1 MEAKYYKKPINP
13 KIVMSR
19 RRSGYAHLFKL
30 AYIVGELVIVNL
42 SLIIAFF
49 LVYDLDIP
57 TFDISF
63 SHYLSTM
70 PFMTVATFVYIDYLG
85 MTHFFRKNKTD
96 MIMHSFKFVFLV
108 IMTTAAIAFAFQWF
122 TFPRWVMVVG
132 SIFMFI
138 LTVFWSIFCLYLSKR
153 IYSRGRL
160 LIIST
165 TKQEADKMYSKVR
178 NELKTLHIKY
188 VGYML
193 TTDIEQVL
201 KAVNRST
208 EVMISSTVNEKDK
221 SKIFL
226 YGANLD
232 KTIYV
237 VPQFSDLI
245 FTKFR
250 VIQFHDMPTFMIDS
264 LGLTFQQRIFK
275 RTFDIVFSLVV
286 LIITFV
292 PQLVIALA
300 IRLNS
305 PGQSL
310 YSQERITESGRIYN
324 VYKFRTMVDGA
335 EEKYGNFQSS
345 LDDPRVTRIGRFL
358 RETHMDELPQF
369 FNILRGDMSVVGPRS
384 DRPNTIEAFESDIP
398 GYNQRLKVKSGLTG
412 LAQIY
417 GKYNSDPEDKLR
429 FDMMYIKNYSFVLD
443 LKVILQTLRAMLPN
457 KNNYNTHDDDL
468 ENWEYKA

>member
-1 MEAKYYKKPINP
+1 MEAKYYKKPNKPNIR
-13 KIVMSR
+13 MSR
-19 RRSGYAHLFKL
+19 RRSVYAHIFKL
-30 AYIVGELVIVNL
+30 IYILIELAIVNL
-42 SLIIAFF
+42 SLIMAFY
-49 LVYDLDIP
+49 LVYDADMP

-70 PFMTVATFVYIDYLG
+70 PFMTIAALIYIDYLG

-96 MIMHSFKFVFLV
+96 MIMASFKFVFLV
-108 IMTTAAIAFAFQWF
+108 IVTTAAIAFAFQWF

-132 SIFMFI
+132 SFI
-138 LTVFWSIFCLYLSKR
+138 MLIVTTSWSILCLQISKR

-160 LIIST
+160 LIVST
-165 TKQEADKMYSKVR
+165 SKQDADKMFLKVR
-178 NELKTLHIKY
+178 NELKTLHINY
-188 VGYML
+188 VGYAL
-193 TTDIEQVL
+193 TENMEQVL
-201 KAVNRST
+201 KAVERST
-208 EVMISSTVNEKDK
+208 EIMISSTVKEADK
-221 SKIFL
+221 SRLFL

-245 FTKFR
+245 YTKFR

-275 RTFDIVFSLVV
+275 RSFDIVFSL
-286 LIITFV
+286 LISIITLPF
-292 PQLVIALA
+292 QLIIALA
-300 IRLNS
+300 IRINS
-305 PGQSL
+305 SGPIL
-310 YSQERITESGRIYN
+310 YSQDRITESGRIYK

-335 EEKYGNFQSS
+335 EEIFGAFQSS
-345 LDDPRVTRIGRFL
+345 LDDPRVTRVGRFL

-369 FNILRGDMSVVGPRS
+369 LNILRGDMSVVGPRS
-384 DRPNTIEAFESDIP
+384 DRPNTIEAFETDIP

-429 FDMMYIKNYSFVLD
+429 FDMMYIKNYSFILD
-443 LKVILQTLRAMLPN
+443 VKIILQTLRAMLPD
-457 KNNYNTHDDDL
+457 KNNYNSTEDGLD
-468 ENWEYKA
+468 NWEYEP

>member
-1 MEAKYYKKPINP
+1 MEAKYYKKPNRPNI
-13 KIVMSR
+13 IMSR

-30 AYIVGELVIVNL
+30 AYIIGELLLVNL
-42 SLIIAFF
+42 SLIMSFY
-49 LVYDLDIP
+49 LVYDTDIP
-57 TFDISF
+57 TFDLSF
-63 SHYLSTM
+63 SHYQSTM
-70 PFMTVATFVYIDYLG
+70 PFIVAASLLYIDYLG

-96 MIMHSFKFVFLV
+96 MILASFKFVFLV

-132 SIFMFI
+132 SGIMLI
-138 LTVFWSIFCLYLSKR
+138 LTIIWSILCLKISKC

-160 LIIST
+160 LIVST
-165 TKQEADKMYSKVR
+165 TKQDADKMYIKVR
-178 NELKTLHIKY
+178 NELKTLHINY
-188 VGYML
+188 VGYVL
-193 TTDIEQVL
+193 TSDMDNVFH
-201 KAVNRST
+201 AVERST
-208 EVMISSTVNEKDK
+208 EIMISSTVNESDK
-221 SKIFL
+221 SKLFL
-226 YGANLD
+226 FGANLD

-245 FTKFR
+245 YTKFR

-275 RTFDIVFSLVV
+275 RTFDIVFSSIV
-286 LIITFV
+286 LLITL
-292 PQLVIALA
+292 PIQLIIALA
-300 IRLNS
+300 IRITS
-305 PGQSL
+305 SGSAL

-335 EEKYGNFQSS
+335 EELFGAYQSS
-345 LDDPRVTRIGRFL
+345 LDDPRVTRVGRFL
-358 RETHMDELPQF
+358 RETHMDEMPQF

-384 DRPNTIEAFESDIP
+384 DRPNTIASFENDIP

-429 FDMMYIKNYSFVLD
+429 FDMMYIKNYTFVLD
-443 LKVILQTLRAMLPN
+443 LKIILQTLRAMLPN
-457 KNNYNTHDDDL
+457 KDNYNSSEDSF
-468 ENWEYKA
+468 ENWEYRV